1 MHPILFKIG
10 PITIYTYGFLM
21 AVAIILAILLTA
33 YRAEKKGYDKNIIY
47 DLAFYGV
54 IGGILGA
61 KLLYMIAEA
70 PTVFKNP
77 KSIIY
82 MLTSGFVVYGGLIGG
97 VLAGYIYCKKRG
109 LNFLKMF
116 DLAAPSMALAQ
127 SIGRQG
133 CHFAGC
139 CYGRPTDSPFGVIF
153 KESPFAPNGVKLIPT
168 QEISSLGNLIIFLI
182 LLNYSKKERSDG
194 KVAGL
199 YILLYSVGR
208 FIIEFFRGDF
218 RGNVGPLS
226 TSQFISI
233 ITFVIALIF
242 LNLDKIKRNLR
253 AS

>member
-21 AVAIILAILLTA
+21 AVAIISAVLLTA
-33 YRAEKKGYDKNIIY
+33 YRAEKRGYDKNIIY
-47 DLAFYGV
+47 DLAFYGI
-54 IGGILGA
+54 IGGLVGA
-61 KLLYMIAEA
+61 KLLYIIAEA

-77 KSIIY
+77 KSILY
-82 MLTSGFVVYGGLIGG
+82 MLTSGFVVYGALIGG
-97 VLAGYIYCKKRG
+97 VLAGYIYCKKKG

-199 YILLYSVGR
+199 YILLYSIGR

-233 ITFVIALIF
+233 ITFVIAIIF

>member
-1 MHPILFKIG
+1 
-10 PITIYTYGFLM
+10 
-21 AVAIILAILLTA
+21 
-33 YRAEKKGYDKNIIY
+33 
-47 DLAFYGV
+47 
-54 IGGILGA
+54 
-61 KLLYMIAEA
+61 MIAEA

-242 LNLDKIKRNLR
+242 LNLDKIKKQN
-253 AS
+253 SN